1 MNAGRKQAN
10 RNAVAVAP
18 GQASTAAPAGVCATR
33 VALPKAEC
41 LDRMSGP
48 RKQAV
53 ALVVRFDS
61 EYLTIATQLD
71 TRGACG
77 GHKSN

>member
-1 MNAGRKQAN
+1 VRERWELAANKKVDVSCMHAGRKQAN
-10 RNAVAVAP
+10 RNAVAVALGP
-18 GQASTAAPAGVCATR
+18 ASTAAPAGVCATR

-61 EYLTIATQLD
+61 EYW
-71 TRGACG
+71 
-77 GHKSN
+77 